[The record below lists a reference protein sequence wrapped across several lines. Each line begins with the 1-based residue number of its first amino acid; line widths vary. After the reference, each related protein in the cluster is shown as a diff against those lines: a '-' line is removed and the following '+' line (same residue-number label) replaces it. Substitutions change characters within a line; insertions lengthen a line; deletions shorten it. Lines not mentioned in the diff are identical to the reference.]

1 MILTSG
7 MLQRELGKLTDDFLT
22 VEIDGKE
29 YVIEKICRRK
39 NYTDAPLSHLS
50 LICRDGGSG
59 EVKR

>member
-7 MLQRELGKLTDDFLT
+7 MLQRELGKQIDDFLT

-39 NYTDAPLSHLS
+39 NYTDSPLS
-50 LICRDGGSG
+50 LITLVCRDGGAG